1 MNQRL
6 CDSKVFISQSP
17 RSTMMSRIIEN
28 SYGHHLKNLKI
39 ILSNENSCTTCSQ
52 GKLAPRPSHSKIGL
66 ESLLFLQIIQAD
78 ICGLISPSSGLFH
91 YFMVLIDAFD
101 SSHMFIYYLYTTLY
115 LLDCLHKLLSY
126 LHNFKIIQ
134 TMLVSLRLKLLVIL
148 QFFGIDIEHP
158 ISHNLEGIG
167 RILHQTAL
175 ADYKNFIVSYS
186 ITYFCIWTY
195 YFACYGTN
203 TQRHT
208 TYYQYSSL
216 QLVHGINLIYLICA
230 LLAILCK
237 FLRHPPSVL
246 KQDFNDISNFMCI
259 LTIYYQMS

>member
-1 MNQRL
+1 
-6 CDSKVFISQSP
+6 
-17 RSTMMSRIIEN
+17 MMSRIIEN

-175 ADYKNFIVSYS
+175 ADYKNFIVSCS
-186 ITYFCIWTY
+186 ITYFL
-195 YFACYGTN
+195 
-203 TQRHT
+203 HMD
-208 TYYQYSSL
+208 
-216 QLVHGINLIYLICA
+216 
-230 LLAILCK
+230 ILFCM
-237 FLRHPPSVL
+237 LW
-246 KQDFNDISNFMCI
+246 
-259 LTIYYQMS
+259 Y

>member
-52 GKLAPRPSHSKIGL
+52 GKLALRPSDSKIGL

-158 ISHNLEGIG
+158 ISHIHTQKGLVESFIKLLQLIIG
-167 RILHQTAL
+167 TLLFHTQLPIFAYGHTILHAMVL
-175 ADYKNFIVSYS
+175 IPRGILP
-186 ITYFCIWTY
+186 ITNIPHC
-195 YFACYGTN
+195 N
-203 TQRHT
+203 
-208 TYYQYSSL
+208 QYMAS
-216 QLVHGINLIYLICA
+216 
-230 LLAILCK
+230 
-237 FLRHPPSVL
+237 
-246 KQDFNDISNFMCI
+246 
-259 LTIYYQMS
+259 T